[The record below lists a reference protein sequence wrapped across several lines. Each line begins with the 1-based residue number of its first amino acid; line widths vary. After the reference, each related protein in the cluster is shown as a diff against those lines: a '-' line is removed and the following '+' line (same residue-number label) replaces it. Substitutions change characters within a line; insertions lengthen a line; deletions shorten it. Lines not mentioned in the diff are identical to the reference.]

1 MAEDKY
7 MRNRQL
13 AYDLLKEEGYTD
25 IGDSAEDLFKE
36 KSNAEL
42 AYNLL
47 SKAGYTDLG
56 KNYDEFA
63 AMLYA
68 PVDSS
73 KTDLADE
80 DSSDVTLNFDDDP
93 NDLPSVRA
101 QIDANRR
108 AQEEAAQRAASKAYA
123 EEGRAMFE
131 ARKPQVST
139 YDQSPI
145 AKEQKEAEKDLAA
158 RQEERARL
166 VELYAPGRKDDK
178 TVFINPSDEMVLHNA
193 EQGGGYSIDEAIHV
207 GQERSAIEDRE
218 RSIVEMSDAFMA
230 KWGEGGMDR
239 SKHPDEYKADFDTL
253 NGLIKQQEE
262 SVRHLTSTPAAKE
275 LKLLGDKILEIRK
288 QPESPEKNWL
298 LVQAYAQ
305 LNRNPIARVAQKA
318 NNENVPSGSEIDFSL
333 MKGEIDFMQGR
344 IANGSADKAQKK
356 EYKARMKELRS
367 KILDNE
373 FYKQDVAR
381 RIEETGTE
389 LEDVYSRMLA
399 IRERTL
405 KDKPL
410 GETLDDALLS
420 EPEYQ
425 SLRLAASQLEQRR
438 RKLGHIRD
446 KNSGDFWV
454 NFADVFADPN
464 TYNFG
469 LVNLE
474 TTLAAKSA
482 FDDMDKAGAET
493 LLSAVVGKQEAES
506 ENGEF
511 VSAKGRWG
519 QIAAGSIPFIA
530 NIALTGGFSGVA
542 GAVEKGVARAA
553 GEKAAEKFLVKAT
566 GKVAGDLAAGL
577 VSANTI
583 GGATTANDILNNYF
597 GQLVQDE
604 NGNYG
609 YRDGTNLFHAIRK
622 GEISNMLEYS
632 TERFGDHVQRL
643 IGLSVAKGAKNG
655 AISLGRE
662 TFARSFGI
670 TSDDLRKLGLRSMD
684 KGGAK
689 WVDHAMDFLA
699 RAGERAGVQ
708 GYPFEVMEEEVN
720 ILGNAILYGSD
731 KWMDLS
737 GFTDK
742 EQQADIWGGML
753 YSIGLMQGASMGIY
767 GAASGLVGLSNMKAY
782 KKMESQLAAISAA
795 AERAIGDRWASIKAD
810 LDDAGNEKMPSLVTG
825 ISDSKELTDADKEMA
840 LSYIKGLYLLRGFN
854 SGTLN
859 AAKRRITGKDADG
872 SLQPLADADT
882 QVADAYMLGYMSDPD
897 NADEL
902 QKAFTRQQESLQSA
916 VGQSDMTD
924 EEASAFLADPDAP
937 DGQKDAVVDYLMA
950 KAATQG
956 LVDARDNE
964 RIALKSTLQ
973 MVLEHAY
980 GGEFFY
986 RSPNGEI
993 VVEKTFI
1000 KGADGK
1006 WVPSFI
1012 LSGEPTASGEVT
1024 YRMQNGTT
1032 GFVTRDKVGTIDEQ
1046 GILHPGETVVT
1057 PLDGYMDAE
1066 ADAVEAEIAAQKALE
1081 DAEKERARKEEEDR
1095 KADAD
1100 AGKKARIDAETRNGM
1115 KEAVR
1120 KAVSDNGGRITI
1132 NGEEGTLT
1140 HETEDGATFSPDDD
1154 SLENRPMS
1162 WREIAEAINSEQKAP
1177 VPEEQ
1182 PEPVVPEPETPE
1194 EDGNGIPRDPE
1205 TGKLV
1210 FDAPGVTAQQ
1220 AYDAIYGSGR
1230 YSEKNADK
1238 FVLSRADAADKA
1250 LSDARKMVEEGEA
1263 EKAVIDDWDLKD
1275 GEDLEDLEARQQIA
1289 KAKVDERILVAA
1301 ESVPELERKAAT
1313 WDELREVA
1321 EDNIARRKRNEDLQ
1335 KRIEKNGG
1343 IHPNELVPET
1353 MEEALADGLAK
1364 FFNGGGRLSLQSVQ
1378 NAIGNDKAKDL
1389 RKNGYGFVLSN
1400 KKSALPL
1407 DKFVLDVM
1415 DEHPGLIPDEQ
1426 DAMNMIGDLLM
1437 STSRGELGTFI
1448 LSARQRAKEEAENVF
1463 ASQEKSVPSREEEG
1477 LRRVGTGTLTS
1488 DNQENETEILRS
1500 AGVDS
1505 PAGNQ
1510 DGTGAADGGRLRA
1523 EPGADA
1529 VDGGTGSDG
1538 GRVLPG
1544 LARREQGAGGNAEEL
1559 EVAADERPGTDGH
1572 SDGQPQQEVFDRHPG
1587 EPARGTDR
1595 SDSGS
1600 DESRELGTE
1609 GADGGKRDGVADG
1622 LSGPV
1627 QSGAVHRGVQPH
1639 RVGLRGILPY
1649 IQHSKG
1655 KSLDTVSPSAIAEA
1669 NDKTLSEIE
1678 TQYGSVDGFVMD
1690 ELGYDSKDAL
1700 YAALSAE
1707 QIDSVAMAI
1716 YQMKHG
1722 KAMIIGDQTGV
1733 GKGRQMAALIRW
1745 ANRQGKK
1752 PVFFTKDDSLF
1763 SDLYRDMKDTG
1774 SQTLRPLIINAKAKM
1789 INGNIAAFSAPSENE
1804 MDKIVQ
1810 DGMVPDGYDYVVLT
1824 YSQLSSGD
1832 SISRAE
1838 KKSKTEGRKR
1848 SMARADF
1855 IRKIAKDNY
1864 LLCDESHS
1872 AAGQGQT
1879 GVFMRSIIPSTLG
1892 VTFASATFAKRPDS
1906 MPLYAIKSAMV
1917 EAKVGALELIQM
1929 VQRGGVTLQEILSR
1943 NLAEAGQM
1951 VRRQR
1956 LMDDVETEWKTVTD
1970 PELARKAKEGY
1981 DGVIGLYNDILD
1993 FRRGHG
1999 GAISAPNTYAFIRQ
2013 LLLSLKVDAI
2023 VDEAVSELKAGRKPL
2038 IALENT
2044 RESAIGDL
2052 LAGDELPDATF
2063 GLTLTKMLGGTEE
2076 LDEEG
2081 QRSHRE
2087 LLYRI
2092 REITKDIPASP
2103 IDAITEK
2110 LEEMGYKVGEITGR
2124 TKKVVTRDG
2133 KPVVE
2138 KRATEPVESANSFN
2152 NGETDVLILNRSGAT
2167 GISLHASETF
2177 GDQRQRTLIIA
2188 QPLGDIN
2195 EYQQML
2201 GRIDRTGQ
2209 VARGRY
2215 VNLSLP
2221 IPAEQRFNMMLANK
2235 LRSLSAN
2242 TTTESGAGNIEAP
2255 DLLNRYGAK
2264 VMCEYM
2270 QDNPDV
2276 FDALGIQLGYKA
2288 HPVRNVEDLDRYTP
2302 VEDDAEKIMAS
2313 LALLPVEQQEA
2324 FYDDVTRRY
2333 EDLIKS
2339 LDETGKNELK
2349 STILPLHAKTLSK
2362 KAGTQGKDPDG
2373 SNPFAKDSYIERAEV
2388 DVLTRPMTV
2397 SEIEDAR
2404 KSLGGENAVGKL
2416 RDCLEAQRSARLEAE
2431 ERRYDEAK
2439 KENEGKDPQDIE
2451 VRHTANVGRI
2461 NRIHDAIATAL
2472 ERFGFGRTYL
2482 IHEEFGM
2489 DAEDNTNRDRN
2500 IGAVPGVLL
2509 GFKSPKEGESLTPS
2523 KTTAVFA
2530 TLDGRRKVEV
2540 KLSDDFILDDIWA
2553 LSESNAEESKR
2564 TTLANWDSS
2573 ISKETREERY
2583 ILTGNV
2589 LQAWADVSNGG
2600 ILPGRLA
2607 YFTDEDGNVRYGILM
2622 NKSWKPEGSRSA
2634 GAPIS
2639 DFLQD
2644 VLDGKVIRSIDGMVQ
2659 VQKAKD
2665 GYFKGKILLIVPKAV
2680 KDGGAIAKDKT
2691 VIRMVNGQN
2700 FSTHNYNY
2708 KLAAVAPKKLPEL
2721 LLYLSEKYNVRVGE
2735 EQTEESGAAQPTP
2748 KVEEKPAANLYLEQ
2762 KDFQQ
2767 RLENIRAS
2775 LAEEANKTGRES
2787 EEYKHLKDEE
2797 KKAIADYIDSLD
2809 PGHIAIDVIS
2819 LEDAGEFYRK
2829 AGYGEE
2835 EITDFLAFLKDNPVA
2850 AQYIPKT
2857 GGIVFFTE
2865 NQFTAEVT
2873 TRAYYHERQ
2882 HDLTLKDGL
2891 HKLLARTMG
2900 NDVELLEAELS
2911 KLTDAETAA
2920 AYRAYYKENTA
2931 EGLANEIISYAAEK
2945 VYTSPEFAKVLDN
2958 LQLADETKKFL
2969 KIVANGQSDS
2979 QVRPA
2984 IRGRSDGRVADTR
2997 GNEGSEQASEGESGK
3012 VQGEERDAGSAESD
3026 SGQADEI
3033 SDSDIHS
3040 TFGLPKAVEHI
3051 YNLSV
3056 LTGAPFKMDN
3066 TIKGKAKF
3074 SPNRTILINFDA
3086 HKDIADLERTF
3097 LHEAIAQ
3104 YGLMTL
3110 LGKDWKTAKERL
3122 YSQSSPE
3129 IKERID
3135 NIAKADG
3142 LSTFVAV
3149 EEFAAQ
3155 LAEDGRLDDGEE
3167 EFWQRLVGTVKSAF
3181 SDLGINGDIFND
3193 MDFRAMLYSSYRY
3206 QQRSSPLE
3214 KASQIVTYGRLRSS
3228 AEAERGN
3235 EDNGPEDDGPG
3246 NNPMREEDTDKETD
3260 FGSINFSVVPKELR
3274 GDLSDLHTDEEVENQ
3289 SQEDRKNIVAETA
3302 ADVYSRRTASP
3313 WQNIRAQ
3320 LVDEYQPVLN
3330 LIRAILNTKGD
3341 VKSKDVS
3348 ALTDDERVIE
3358 RLVEKS
3364 SREMYEIE
3372 RYGTDFMRPMQDA
3385 IGRFIKSV
3393 NKGTA
3398 QDARIRM
3405 KDLVRYASLKHGLER
3420 NGVFAR
3426 RDAKVAARK
3435 VYEDAYSKR
3444 KKELDERER
3453 TERTR
3458 LKVKLDE
3465 GIISDVTFHNETTRL
3480 DAEIQQL
3487 RDKAKFDLDANLAN
3501 VENET
3506 AREYKRILG
3515 EKRLTDYSALM
3526 SWFEKP
3532 SDLKR
3537 SDFPSREKFNEAK
3550 AREKRSY
3557 ADGVTDLASAEALAL
3572 AYVDDM
3578 ERRAGTE
3585 ATDELWRSVN
3595 AATKE
3600 TLRMQNEHGIL
3611 SAKQYKDLSG
3621 MFKYYLPLRGFED
3634 PTAETTYVYYNSPRG
3649 DGFAPT
3655 VVAAKGRHGTMFKDP
3670 FGMIGF
3676 MHSSAVSQGLKNEA
3690 KLALLTL
3697 VRHYPTDLVT
3707 ITRTW
3712 YQKTGEVDGTG
3723 KPVFMPV
3730 YPAIPEGTSTKD
3742 REGIV
3747 SHFEQEMEE
3756 LRRQGEAYNSQS
3768 GIVRNGGIVA
3778 FEKDS
3783 HKQEHIIRVFEGG
3796 KEYDIIINGN
3806 PAAAQAINGLPARS
3820 KAVQYTAAA
3829 FDSVRNFMSRAA
3841 TTWNPGFWVVNF
3853 FRDTIQG
3860 VNNAFIRDGFGYLAN
3875 YGLNWA
3881 RIVLQIAFHSA
3892 GAENMMARIDPKIA
3906 AYYKEFNENGGPMR
3920 WARIE
3925 DDASYTRKINRYI
3938 RLRQYERAN
3947 ALNLARFLGRILS
3960 SIGESIETLTR
3971 FTTFVTS
3978 REAGKALH
3986 ESIADA
3992 KEITTNFSR
4001 KGRRSYSYDD
4011 IRTWQ
4016 YENGRDL
4023 TAPERVAFT
4032 AVSWLAG
4039 AIRHFIMFFNPSVQG
4054 VEQTRSNF
4062 ANHPYRT
4069 SLVAA
4074 TYMLAGF
4081 CMMFLRGA
4089 GAGDGDDE
4097 KDLYSHAPDYH
4108 RRKFFL
4114 IPTGE
4119 GQYVRIPL
4127 PQEYRAFYEIGDIA
4141 ASAFL
4146 QDRPFEMLS
4155 HDAFTA
4161 IMDLGPVGV
4170 FADEAGPLHS
4180 VLPSWLVPPAEIK
4193 INKNFMGGRV
4203 YDDSRNERFDPE
4215 WTKAL
4220 PKTGEGFVKLSEE
4233 LNRISGGGEDN
4244 DIVQGAIDVNPDII
4258 EHLVNG
4264 YLGGMVREAEL
4275 VTRYIR
4281 AKKRG
4286 EPVKKQGIPLIGRI
4300 LYDVGDRDAH
4310 YTDLYYHFRELA
4322 QKAESLDKKFRD
4334 RSDTGSKQIDEFY
4347 SSKDYQYMLAFKEAE
4362 AEERDL
4368 RAEKK
4373 DAESRADEAGIKD
4386 VEQKIQRLHERTG
4399 KRCLEIYF
4407 MKE

>member
-1 MAEDKY
+1 MAEDKDKY
-7 MRNRQL
+7 LFNRQT

-25 IGDSAEDLFKE
+25 IGESAEELFKDRAN
-36 KSNAEL
+36 SEL
-42 AYNLL
+42 AYQLL
-47 SKAGYTDLG
+47 RKAGYTDLG
-56 KNYDEFA
+56 KDYGEFA
-63 AMLYA
+63 AMLYGPDTSGVA
-68 PVDSS
+68 
-73 KTDLADE
+73 KHEQE
-80 DSSDVTLNFDDDP
+80 DATHDLNFNDEP
-93 NDLPSVRA
+93 NDFQSVRA
-101 QIDANRR
+101 RMAEEKAERR
-108 AQEEAAQRAASKAYA
+108 KADEMQARRIMAA
-123 EEGRAMFE
+123 EGRAMFDE
-131 ARKPQVST
+131 MRAKMTPPTSSIDDAPEST
-139 YDQSPI
+139 KRWLD
-145 AKEQKEAEKDLAA
+145 EQETKKREREEAEN
-158 RQEERARL
+158 ERRAL
-166 VELYAPGRKDDK
+166 VERYAPGRKDDRILY
-178 TVFINPSDEMVLHNA
+178 FEPSDELILDNA
-193 EQGGGYSIDEAIHV
+193 AKASGYSVNEAIRL
-207 GQERSAIEDRE
+207 GKEYGSIEDENDALRE
-218 RSIVEMSDAFMA
+218 QIAAFNA
-230 KWGEGGMDR
+230 KWGKGATLDHSRAG
-239 SKHPDEYKADFDTL
+239 EYKAEYEAIDSL
-253 NGLIKQQEE
+253 LKQNEE
-262 SVRHLTSTPAAKE
+262 RYKDMMSSPAGRE
-275 LKLLGDKILEIRK
+275 FSLLQGKVEEMRDL
-288 QPESPEKNWL
+288 PDSPEKAWGMTQL
-298 LVQAYAQ
+298 IAQ
-305 LNRNPIARVAQKA
+305 ISRNPIARASMGDDA
-318 NNENVPSGSEIDFSL
+318 PSGSQIDFDI
-333 MKGEIDFMQGR
+333 MKGEIDYMQGR
-344 IANGSADKAQKK
+344 IANGSADNAQKK

-373 FYKQDVAR
+373 FYQQDVAR

-425 SLRLAASQLEQRR
+425 NLRLAASQLEQRR

-511 VSAKGRWG
+511 VGAKGRWG

-566 GKVAGDLAAGL
+566 GKVAGDLAAGF

-597 GQLVQDE
+597 GQLVLDE
-604 NGNYG
+604 NGEYG
-609 YRDGTNLFHAIRK
+609 YIDGTTLFNSIRK
-622 GEISNMLEYS
+622 GEISNMLEYA

-643 IGLSVAKGAKNG
+643 IGLSIARGAKNG
-655 AISLGRE
+655 AINLGRE
-662 TFARSFGI
+662 TFARSFGV
-670 TSDDLRKLGLRSMD
+670 TTDDLRKLGLRSMD

-689 WVDHAMDFLA
+689 WIDHAMDFLA

-720 ILGNAILYGSD
+720 IIGNAILYGGD
-731 KWMDLS
+731 KWMDFS
-737 GFTDK
+737 GITDK

-753 YSIGLMQGASMGIY
+753 YSIGVMQGTSIGIY

-782 KKMESQLAAISAA
+782 KKMESQLTAVSAA
-795 AERAIGDRWASIKAD
+795 AERALGDRWAPIKAD
-810 LDDAGNEKMPSLVTG
+810 LDDASNEEIPSLVAG
-825 ISDSKELTDADKEMA
+825 IAKSTELTDADKEMA

-854 SGTLN
+854 AGTLN
-859 AAKRRITGKDADG
+859 AAKRRVTSEDPDG
-872 SLQPLADADT
+872 TMTSLAEADT
-882 QVADAYMLGYMSDPD
+882 QIADAYMLGYMSDPD

-902 QKAFTRQQESLQSA
+902 HKAFTRQQESLQRS

-924 EEASAFLADPDAP
+924 EDAAALLANPDAT
-937 DGQKDAVVDYLMA
+937 DEQKDAVVSYLMA

-964 RIALKSTLQ
+964 RISLKSTLQ
-973 MVLEHAY
+973 MVLEHGY
-980 GGEFFY
+980 GGKFY
-986 RSPNGEI
+986 YQNTDGEI

-1000 KGADGK
+1000 HGPDGK

-1012 LSGEPTASGEVT
+1012 LSGEPNASGEVP
-1024 YRMQNGTT
+1024 YRMQNGIT
-1032 GFVTRDKVGTIDEQ
+1032 GFTTRDKVGTIDGE
-1046 GILHPGETVVT
+1046 GNFRSGETVVT
-1057 PLDGYMDAE
+1057 PLDVYMDAE
-1066 ADAVEAEIAAQKALE
+1066 ADAVEAEIAARKAAE
-1081 DAEKERARKEEEDR
+1081 DAEKEKARKEAEGLQAE
-1095 KADAD
+1095 ADE
-1100 AGKKARIDAETRNGM
+1100 GKKARLDAETASGL
-1115 KEAVR
+1115 KEYVR
-1120 KAVSDNGGRITI
+1120 KSVSDNGGKITI
-1132 NGEEGTLT
+1132 DGIEGMLT
-1140 HETEDGATFSPDDD
+1140 HQTEMGATFSPDDE

-1162 WREIAEAINSEQKAP
+1162 WQEIADVISIAHDEP
-1177 VPEEQ
+1177 VPGEQ
-1182 PEPVVPEPETPE
+1182 PEPEVPKPETPA
-1194 EDGNGIPRDPE
+1194 EDQNGIPRDPE

-1210 FDAPGVTAQQ
+1210 FDAPGITTQQ

-1238 FVLSRADAADKA
+1238 FVISRADAADKA
-1250 LSDARKMVEEGEA
+1250 LTDARKLVEEGEA

-1275 GEDLEDLEARQQIA
+1275 GEDLEDLETRQQVA
-1289 KAKVDERILVAA
+1289 KAKVDERIAKASSQL
-1301 ESVPELERKAAT
+1301 PELERKAAH
-1313 WDELREVA
+1313 WGALRQIA
-1321 EDNIARRKRNEDLQ
+1321 EGNTRRREKEEKQEARRKRLIEKYGVDTSRFDLSPQ
-1335 KRIEKNGG
+1335 SLEEAVAEYLGGEKLIDLDDAIRETLGRRKDSRIPVELFRHLGAHGILVKNGG
-1343 IHPNELVPET
+1343 MTIQD
-1353 MEEALADGLAK
+1353 AAADIAREFYG
-1364 FFNGGGRLSLQSVQ
+1364 
-1378 NAIGNDKAKDL
+1378 DL
-1389 RKNGYGFVLSN
+1389 
-1400 KKSALPL
+1400 
-1407 DKFVLDVM
+1407 
-1415 DEHPGLIPDEQ
+1415 EHDEQ
-1426 DAMNMIGDLLM
+1426 EDEARNTIIDFLLGKTKKEM
-1437 STSRGELGTFI
+1437 RELIFNNR
-1448 LSARQRAKEEAENVF
+1448 LEAAEKE
-1463 ASQEKSVPSREEEG
+1463 
-1477 LRRVGTGTLTS
+1477 LTLLN
-1488 DNQENETEILRS
+1488 DENEVLRS
-1500 AGVDS
+1500 TGMDT

-1510 DGTGAADGGRLRA
+1510 DGAGAADGGRLRA

-1544 LARREQGAGGNAEEL
+1544 LARREQGVGGNEEEL
-1559 EVAADERPGTDGH
+1559 EVATDERPGTDRH

-1587 EPARGTDR
+1587 EPARGANR

-1600 DESRELGTE
+1600 DEGGELGAE
-1609 GADGGKRDGVADG
+1609 GADGGKRNGVTDG

-1627 QSGAVHRGVQPH
+1627 QSGAVHRGVHSH
-1639 RVGLRGILPY
+1639 RVGLKGRLSY
-1649 IQHSKG
+1649 IRHSKG

-1678 TQYGSVDGFVMD
+1678 TQYGSVDGFVMG

-1707 QIDSVAMAI
+1707 QIDGVAMAI
-1716 YQMKHG
+1716 HQMKNG

-1733 GKGRQMAALIRW
+1733 GKGRQMAVLIRW
-1745 ANRQGKK
+1745 AYRQGKK
-1752 PVFFTKDDSLF
+1752 PIFFTKEDSLF

-1774 SQTLRPLIINAKAKM
+1774 SQSLRPLIINAKAKM
-1789 INGNIAAFSAPSENE
+1789 INGDTEAYSAPSETE
-1804 MDKIVQ
+1804 MDKIIQ

-1832 SISRAE
+1832 AISRAE
-1838 KKSKTEGRKR
+1838 KKSKTEGRER

-1864 LLCDESHS
+1864 LLCDESHA

-1892 VTFASATFAKRPDS
+1892 VAFASATFAKRPDS

-1929 VQRGGVTLQEILSR
+1929 VEGGGVTLQEILSR

-1956 LMDDVETEWKTVTD
+1956 LMDDVETEWKIVTN

-1981 DGVIGLYNDILD
+1981 DGVIGLYKDIID
-1993 FRRGHG
+1993 FRRSHG
-1999 GAISAPNTYAFIRQ
+1999 GAFSAPNTYSFVRQ

-2023 VDEAVSELKAGRKPL
+2023 VEEAVSELKLGRKPL

-2044 RESAIGDL
+2044 RQSAIGDFM
-2052 LAGDELPDATF
+2052 AGDELPDATF
-2063 GLTLTKMLGGTEE
+2063 GLTLAKMLGGTNG
-2076 LDEEG
+2076 LDEEA
-2081 QRSHRE
+2081 QHNHQE
-2087 LLYRI
+2087 LLDRI
-2092 REITKDIPASP
+2092 HAITKDIPASP

-2110 LEEMGYKVGEITGR
+2110 LEALGYKVAEITGR

-2133 KPVVE
+2133 KTVVE
-2138 KRATEPVESANSFN
+2138 KRAIDPVESSNSFN
-2152 NGETDVLILNRSGAT
+2152 NGGADVLILNRSGAT

-2177 GDQRQRTLIIA
+2177 GDQRQRTMIIA

-2215 VNLSLP
+2215 INLSLP

-2242 TTTESGAGNIEAP
+2242 TTTESGTGNIETP

-2264 VMCEYM
+2264 VMCEYL
-2270 QDNPDV
+2270 QDNPDM

-2288 HPVRNVEDLDRYTP
+2288 HPVRSIEDLDKYTP
-2302 VEDDAEKIMAS
+2302 VEEDAEKITAA
-2313 LALLPVEQQEA
+2313 LALLPIEQQEA
-2324 FYDDVTRRY
+2324 FYEDVTRRY

-2339 LDETGKNELK
+2339 LDEAGQNELK
-2349 STILPLHAKTLSK
+2349 STILPLRAKTLSK
-2362 KAGTQGKDPDG
+2362 KVGTQGKDPDG
-2373 SNPFAKDSYIERAEV
+2373 SNPFAKDSYIERAGV
-2388 DVLTRPMTV
+2388 DVLTKPMTV

-2404 KSLGGENAVGKL
+2404 ESLGGKDAIGKL
-2416 RDCLEAQRSARLEAE
+2416 RDRMEAQRNARLEAE
-2431 ERRYDEAK
+2431 ERHYGDAR
-2439 KENEGKDPQDIE
+2439 KENEGKDLQDIE
-2451 VRHTANVGRI
+2451 ARHTSNVERI
-2461 NRIHDAIATAL
+2461 NRIHDTIAAAL
-2472 ERFGFGRTYL
+2472 AKFGFDRTYL

-2489 DAEDNTNRDRN
+2489 DAEDNTNRNRKV
-2500 IGAVPGVLL
+2500 GAVPGVLV
-2509 GFKSPKEGESLTPS
+2509 GFKAPKEGESLTPS

-2540 KLSDDFILDDIWA
+2540 KLSDGFILDDILA
-2553 LSESNAEESKR
+2553 LTDANAEDAKR
-2564 TTLANWDSS
+2564 TTLENWDSS
-2573 ISKETREERY
+2573 IPKETREERY

-2639 DFLQD
+2639 DFLQN

-2735 EQTEESGAAQPTP
+2735 EQTEDSGAAQPTS

-2762 KDFQQ
+2762 KDFQE

-2775 LAEEANKTGRES
+2775 LAEEANKTDRES

-2835 EITDFLAFLKDNPVA
+2835 EIADFLAFLKDNPVA

-2857 GGIVFFTE
+2857 GGIIFFTE

-2969 KIVANGQSDS
+2969 KIVVNGQSDS

-2997 GNEGSEQASEGESGK
+2997 GNEGSEQAPEGEPGK

-3040 TFGLPKAVEHI
+3040 IFGLPKAVEHI
-3051 YNLSV
+3051 YDLSV
-3056 LTGAPFKMDN
+3056 LTGVPFKMDN
-3066 TIKGKAKF
+3066 TIKGKVKF
-3074 SPNRTILINFDA
+3074 SSDRTILINFDA
-3086 HKDIADLERTF
+3086 HKDITDLERTF

-3104 YGLMTL
+3104 LGLSIL

-3129 IKERID
+3129 IKDKID
-3135 NIAKADG
+3135 TIAKVDG
-3142 LSTFVAV
+3142 LSTSVAV

-3155 LAEDGRLDDGEE
+3155 LAEDGRLTDDEE
-3167 EFWQRLVGTVKSAF
+3167 SFWQELVETVKTSL
-3181 SDLGINGDIFND
+3181 SDFGINGDIFND
-3193 MDFRAMLYSSYRY
+3193 LDFRAMLYSSYRY
-3206 QQRSSPLE
+3206 RQNASPLE
-3214 KASQIVTYGRLRSS
+3214 KASQIATYERLKSF
-3228 AEAERGN
+3228 AESERDN
-3235 EDNGPEDDGPG
+3235 KDNGPEDEGPG
-3246 NNPMREEDTDKETD
+3246 NEPGEKRAGRDNETD
-3260 FGSINFSVVPKELR
+3260 DEPVNFSVVPEELR
-3274 GDLSDLHTDEEVENQ
+3274 NDLSGLHTEEEVERQ
-3289 SQEDRKNIVAETA
+3289 FQEDRKNIVAETA

-3330 LIRAILNTKGD
+3330 LIRAILNAKGD

-3444 KKELDERER
+3444 KKELDERKR

-3487 RDKAKFDLDANLAN
+3487 RDKAKSDLDSNLAN

-3515 EKRLTDYSALM
+3515 EKRQTDYSALM

-3712 YQKTGEVDGTG
+3712 YQKTGEVDETG
-3723 KPVFMPV
+3723 KPIFMPV
-3730 YPAIPEGTSTKD
+3730 YPVIPEGTSTKD

-3747 SHFEQEMEE
+3747 SQFEQEMEE

-3783 HKQEHIIRVFEGG
+3783 HKQEHIIRVLEGG

-3841 TTWNPGFWVVNF
+3841 TTWNPGFWVVNL

-4016 YENGRDL
+4016 YEGGRDL

-4032 AVSWLAG
+4032 VVSWLAG
-4039 AIRHFIMFFNPSVQG
+4039 TLRHFIMFFNPSVQG

-4127 PQEYRAFYEIGDIA
+4127 PQEYRAFYELGDIA

-4180 VLPSWLVPPAEIK
+4180 VLPSWLVPPVEIK
-4193 INKNFMGGRV
+4193 MNKNFMGGRV

-4233 LNRISGGGEDN
+4233 LNRISGGGENN
-4244 DIVQGAIDVNPDII
+4244 DIVQGAINVNPDII

-4275 VTRYIR
+4275 ATRYIR

-4286 EPVKKQGIPLIGRI
+4286 EPVKKQEIPLIGRI
-4300 LYDVGDRDAH
+4300 LYDVGERDAH

-4334 RSDTGSKQIDEFY
+4334 RSDTGSKQIEEFY
-4347 SSKDYQYMLAFKEAE
+4347 CSKDYQYMLAFKEAE

-4373 DAESRADEAGIKD
+4373 DAERRVDKTGIKD
-4386 VEQKIQRLHERTG
+4386 AEQKIQHLHERIG
-4399 KRCLEIYF
+4399 KRCLDIYF
-4407 MKE
+4407 AQ